1 MAVALV
7 NDTLETPI
15 EEVVKKQR
23 KQPVWLPCTL
33 IYYRYF
39 ERSRDSHG

>member
-15 EEVVKKQR
+15 EEVVEKQR
-23 KQPVWLPCTL
+23 KQPVWLPC
-33 IYYRYF
+33 IRNI
-39 ERSRDSHG
+39 